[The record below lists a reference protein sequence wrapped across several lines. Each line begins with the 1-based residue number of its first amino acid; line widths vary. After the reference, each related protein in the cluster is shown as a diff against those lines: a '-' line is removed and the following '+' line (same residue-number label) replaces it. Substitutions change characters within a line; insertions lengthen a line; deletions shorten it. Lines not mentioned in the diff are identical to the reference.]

1 MGTLFRMLLMVRNW
15 NDQVDLEEKT
25 VDKIMEI

>member
-1 MGTLFRMLLMVRNW
+1 MEMLVRMLLMVRNW

-25 VDKIMEI
+25 VDKNMKI